1 MWIISDDETID
12 DTDDQM
18 NGGNEVIEKAN
29 NKPVKR
35 VENTIDYINID
46 GMVLLV
52 FVFEEC
58 TQRIEKVLMYLS
70 ISYDL
75 LRLQN

>member
-29 NKPVKR
+29 NKSIKR
-35 VENTIDYINID
+35 VEDTIDYINID

-58 TQRIEKVLMYLS
+58 TQRIEKVSMYLS

-75 LRLQN
+75 